1 MSGLVVDTEKC
12 VGCRRCERV
21 CGNDGIEVASRK
33 ARVLDGCI
41 SCGMCVDACP
51 VGALSIEKDSAAGV
65 DLSAYHD
72 IWVFCQTDG
81 EGAVLPVAFEL
92 LGKGHE
98 LADARGCRLVAVLGE
113 GSGTDASSSQEAGAS
128 EAGVPDAAEPD
139 AAEPN
144 AVEPDAVSAL
154 LAAGADEVI
163 RTRDERLAHPDSE
176 VFADWLVALAHERKP
191 EVILYGATNF
201 GRELAPR
208 VAVLLQTGLTA
219 DCTILEMDAEHG
231 LLLQTRP
238 AFGGNLMATIECPSH
253 RPQMATVRPG
263 IFQAPE
269 PRSVDAAM
277 AAGAVADVP
286 LDADVHPRTRVI
298 EAEAADTAGS
308 ITDADVLVV
317 VGRGIGSKKA
327 LGPVRQLVDLLA
339 ERLVCTVALGC
350 TRPIVEAGWL
360 EYSHQVGQTGV
371 SVAPKLLVSLGV
383 SGAIQHLAGIGG
395 AECVVAVNEDEGA
408 PIFGVAQYK
417 VVADCREV
425 VDQLIAQLSA

>member
-1 MSGLVVDTEKC
+1 M
-12 VGCRRCERV
+12 
-21 CGNDGIEVASRK
+21 
-33 ARVLDGCI
+33 
-41 SCGMCVDACP
+41 
-51 VGALSIEKDSAAGV
+51 
-65 DLSAYHD
+65 
-72 IWVFCQTDG
+72 
-81 EGAVLPVAFEL
+81 
-92 LGKGHE
+92 
-98 LADARGCRLVAVLGE
+98 
-113 GSGTDASSSQEAGAS
+113 
-128 EAGVPDAAEPD
+128 PDAAEPD
-139 AAEPN
+139 I
-144 AVEPDAVSAL
+144 VSSL

-339 ERLVCTVALGC
+339 ERLGCTVALGC

-371 SVAPKLLVSLGV
+371 SVAPKLLVSLGA

>member
-21 CGNDGIEVASRK
+21 CGNDGIEAVNRK
-33 ARVLDGCI
+33 AHVLDGCI

-72 IWVFCQTDG
+72 IWVFCQADG

-98 LADARGCRLVAVLGE
+98 LADARGCRLVAVLGV
-113 GSGTDASSSQEAGAS
+113 GSGTDASALQEAGAS
-128 EAGVPDAAEPD
+128 GAGVPDAA
-139 AAEPN
+139 
-144 AVEPDAVSAL
+144 EPDAVSAL

-163 RTRDERLAHPDSE
+163 RTRDERLAHPDPE

-269 PRSVDAAM
+269 PRSVDAAT
-277 AAGAVADVP
+277 AADAVVDVP
-286 LDADVHPRTRVI
+286 LDADVHARTRVI
-298 EAEAADTAGS
+298 EAEVADTAGS

-339 ERLVCTVALGC
+339 ERLGCTVALGC

-425 VDQLIAQLSA
+425 VDQLITQLSA